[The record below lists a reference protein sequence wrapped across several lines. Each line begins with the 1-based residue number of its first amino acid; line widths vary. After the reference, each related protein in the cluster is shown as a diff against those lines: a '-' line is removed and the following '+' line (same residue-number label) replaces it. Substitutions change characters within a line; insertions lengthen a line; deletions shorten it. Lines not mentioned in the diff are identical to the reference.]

1 MKISEFEPNVIIAR
15 SRGGYYAASLL
26 NLENMNQKCTFLLLS
41 AMATQKCVIANKPIL
56 LYHAKDDGINN
67 INKVRKDCESYPLSK
82 LIIRDCAFN

>member
-1 MKISEFEPNVIIAR
+1 
-15 SRGGYYAASLL
+15 
-26 NLENMNQKCTFLLLS
+26 MNQKCTFLLLS

-82 LIIRDCAFN
+82 LIIAEKDSHSLESLRGNNNTKLCVSIVLEQL